1 MRTCSEQEDLLWI
14 YCSGADLRRIKH
26 KQLLGC
32 DVNNNQ
38 KKIRSVVRRDHA
50 EKYLLTSLV
59 AFAITVIIIRVFL
72 QLTGFPQIGNS
83 VLHIAHA
90 LWGGLI
96 LFVAVLLPLALANR
110 WAIQGSALL
119 GGIGIGLFIDEV
131 GKFITQTNNY
141 FFPPALSLIYGF
153 FLLTILVYL
162 YIRRSHQ
169 ENPRTAMYHVFE
181 GLQDLLDGDLDQVE
195 AAHIEAQLAIAKGS
209 DRQEIFSLAGAINS
223 YLQYE
228 KDHLAAAEPDI
239 WKRTF
244 KWVDEMGQRLG
255 REGHRTLI
263 SVILVLWLVFVAGF
277 IFVLVQGGEI
287 LDSQVL
293 QWRDALIVI
302 QFSIGI
308 LMILAIIAWLTGNEE
323 RGLQFAVIGFLLSL
337 VALQTLYFYLSQ
349 FSALTTTLIQ
359 FSFLLIL
366 LGYRRW
372 YLNGSILNMRS

>member
-32 DVNNNQ
+32 DMNNNQ

-162 YIRRSHQ
+162 YVRR
-169 ENPRTAMYHVFE
+169 
-181 GLQDLLDGDLDQVE
+181 
-195 AAHIEAQLAIAKGS
+195 IAPGES
-209 DRQEIFSLAGAINS
+209 PHS
-223 YLQYE
+223 YVPCL
-228 KDHLAAAEPDI
+228 
-239 WKRTF
+239 
-244 KWVDEMGQRLG
+244 
-255 REGHRTLI
+255 
-263 SVILVLWLVFVAGF
+263 
-277 IFVLVQGGEI
+277 
-287 LDSQVL
+287 
-293 QWRDALIVI
+293 
-302 QFSIGI
+302 
-308 LMILAIIAWLTGNEE
+308 
-323 RGLQFAVIGFLLSL
+323 
-337 VALQTLYFYLSQ
+337 
-349 FSALTTTLIQ
+349 
-359 FSFLLIL
+359 
-366 LGYRRW
+366 
-372 YLNGSILNMRS
+372 